1 MKKEKLRK
9 QILKILYQDNSI
21 SEFGNY
27 GGRVFILTN
36 KPNWSKEEMAD
47 KIIELLRKDKQ

>member
-1 MKKEKLRK
+1 MKKKKLRK